1 MPIGGIPPILFQSR
15 PLPPDVLPP
24 GFALAVFA
32 ALVLSRVVGGPL
44 GYFLARTRAPGRE
57 VWWGFFATAVPLF
70 GLVLLFVLHGPKAA
84 PATGSWNP
92 WVLCPFCRTPRGYSQ
107 LPCPL
112 CGQLLPVLP
121 GYAPP
126 PTAPPASPS
135 RAREIRGGQV
145 VGALFFA
152 ILLANLAVILLILPV
167 LADPA
172 ITEVQVRG
180 LSTAAWF
187 ILLGLVVQDSILTAV
202 AFDQAVFR
210 GRLTWQEMGLFL
222 KRAPFSVPRQVGL
235 GVGAGAFTFLMS
247 STALLIFLKA
257 LSLAGLGDLG
267 TSTSPTQPRIQSL
280 SDYEF
285 WLVAGVIVAPFA
297 EEVFFRGYALG
308 GFAKR
313 RDINR
318 GLVITSL
325 LFAAIHLDPI
335 AFVPLCAAGLVLG
348 TLYLET
354 GSLLAPIAAHATNNF
369 IAMTLTYF
377 GF

>member
-15 PLPPDVLPP
+15 PLPPDLLPP

-70 GLVLLFVLHGPKAA
+70 GLVLLFVLHGPKSA

-107 LPCPL
+107 LPCPG
-112 CGQLLPVLP
+112 CGQLLPFQP

-126 PTAPPASPS
+126 PTAAPASPS
-135 RAREIRGGQV
+135 RAGEIRGGQV

-152 ILLANLAVILLILPV
+152 ILLANLAVILLILPI

-172 ITEVQVRG
+172 TTEAQVQG
-180 LSTAAWF
+180 LSTSAWF

-210 GRLTWQEMGLFL
+210 GRLTWAEMGLFL

-235 GVGAGAFTFLMS
+235 GVGAGVFTFCLS
-247 STALLIFLKA
+247 AVALLILFKA

-267 TSTSPTQPRIQSL
+267 TSASPTQPRIQSL

-297 EEVFFRGYALG
+297 EEIFFRGYALG

-318 GLVITSL
+318 GLVITSA
-325 LFAAIHLDPI
+325 LFAAVHLDPI
-335 AFVPLCAAGLVLG
+335 AFFPLWAAGLVLG

-369 IAMTLTYF
+369 IALTLTYF